1 MLKYSSYQSVYN
13 NRSEV
18 VNRGSFLK
26 KKVVQVVLFL
36 VLVCSLTSMGL
47 LNAFAADSQKSEQ
60 NANIPLQIV
69 VSPGDTL
76 WVIAKEHK
84 PAGMDVRNYIEKIK
98 ELNGKRNSSIQSGE
112 VIKLPIL
119 KG

>member
-13 NRSEV
+13 NRSKV

-36 VLVCSLTSMGL
+36 GLVCSLTSMGL
-47 LNAFAADSQKSEQ
+47 LNAFAADSRDDEH
-60 NANIPLQIV
+60 NANVPLQIV
-69 VSPGDTL
+69 VSSGDTL
-76 WVIAKEHK
+76 WAIAKEHK
-84 PAGMDVRNYIEKIK
+84 PVGMDVRNYIEMIK
-98 ELNGKRNSSIQSGE
+98 EMNGKRSSSIQSGE

-119 KG
+119 

>member
-1 MLKYSSYQSVYN
+1 MYN

-18 VNRGSFLK
+18 VNRDSFLK

-47 LNAFAADSQKSEQ
+47 LNAFAADTREGEH
-60 NANIPLQIV
+60 NANIPLQVV
-69 VSPGDTL
+69 VSSGDTL
-76 WVIAKEHK
+76 WAIAKEHK
-84 PAGMDVRNYIEKIK
+84 PAGMDVRNYIEMIK
-98 ELNGKRNSSIQSGE
+98 DLNGKRNSSIQSGE

-119 KG
+119 

>member
-18 VNRGSFLK
+18 VNRDSFLK

-47 LNAFAADSQKSEQ
+47 LNAFAADTHNGEH

-69 VSPGDTL
+69 VSSGDTL
-76 WVIAKEHK
+76 WAIAKEHK
-84 PAGMDVRNYIEKIK
+84 PAGMDVRTYIEMIK
-98 ELNGKRNSSIQSGE
+98 DLNGKRSSSIQSGE

-119 KG
+119 